1 MNTAKKVKSP
11 FPLRIPEALMELVRQ
26 SSASN
31 ERSANAEIAYQLK
44 KAYGLKQID
53 QEAA

>member
-11 FPLRIPEALMELVRQ
+11 FPLRISEELMALARQ
-26 SSASN
+26 NGAVN
-31 ERSANAEIAYQLK
+31 ERSVNSEIAYQLK

-53 QEAA
+53 QEVA